1 MTLLILRSIL
11 VFTLLSTATL
21 TTSLLA
27 SEPVRLT
34 DDGSLKRDPRFVNE
48 GKELVYCYDEAPDLI
63 RMMRIRLDEPTPKP
77 MFDNSGDKHQLEPF
91 FSPDG
96 RYIVFTEC
104 TGNLSARLVIR
115 EQQSKKDAYI
125 THSGRGGTRSPCFS
139 PTSDLVVYAFAETGP
154 QHLWSVKPDGT
165 DKKQINETQ
174 GISNWPTFTPDGK
187 RLVYSNS
194 RENNYEIY
202 SMNVDGS
209 DEKRLTN
216 NNLMD
221 IRPTV
226 SPNGSRIAFTST
238 RDGNYDIYVMNIDGS
253 ATQRITTS
261 EERDDYPTWHPDGKR
276 LVYVGERAGKF
287 DLYMVEVP

>member
-1 MTLLILRSIL
+1 MTRLILRSTFIYSL
-11 VFTLLSTATL
+11 FSIAAL
-21 TTSLLA
+21 TTVLPA
-27 SEPVRLT
+27 AQPIRLT

-63 RMMRIRLDEPTPKP
+63 RMMRISLDEPNPEP

-165 DKKQINETQ
+165 IPNAICNVAD
-174 GISNWPTFTPDGK
+174 
-187 RLVYSNS
+187 
-194 RENNYEIY
+194 
-202 SMNVDGS
+202 SMFA
-209 DEKRLTN
+209 R
-216 NNLMD
+216 
-221 IRPTV
+221 
-226 SPNGSRIAFTST
+226 
-238 RDGNYDIYVMNIDGS
+238 
-253 ATQRITTS
+253 
-261 EERDDYPTWHPDGKR
+261 
-276 LVYVGERAGKF
+276 
-287 DLYMVEVP
+287 